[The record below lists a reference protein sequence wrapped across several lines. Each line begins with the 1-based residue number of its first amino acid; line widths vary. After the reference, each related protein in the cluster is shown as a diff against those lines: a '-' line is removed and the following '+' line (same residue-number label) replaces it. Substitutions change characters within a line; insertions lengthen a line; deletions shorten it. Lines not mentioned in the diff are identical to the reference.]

1 MFRSVNEVRKGEM
14 TMATVSFARA
24 AEGQTP
30 QAETTSLRGVRTPVS
45 RLVLGTMSF
54 GDTADQA
61 AYNEIFETAL
71 AAGINHID
79 TANGYA
85 GGTTEGILA
94 PLVKRNRDS
103 LVLATKAGM
112 PHPDAGAH
120 APLSSAGLRASV
132 EGSLRRLD
140 VDTVDVFYLHQPD
153 RATPIAETMDT
164 IAALRAEGK
173 IGALGVSNYAAW
185 QALEVVHE
193 AQRLGID
200 GPVLGQN
207 VYNLVA
213 RRMEDEWFE
222 FAAAYDITTVCYNP
236 LAGGL
241 LVNRPSDEGPSRFT
255 GSVLAEMYRKRYWTP
270 EVLDAISRLADV
282 AEEAGMSLVEL
293 SLRWMISVPG
303 PGALLLGGDKA
314 EQLKA
319 NLATL
324 ARGPL
329 PDDLVAAATA
339 TTDPIKGAMPA
350 YNR

>member
-1 MFRSVNEVRKGEM
+1 
-14 TMATVSFARA
+14 MAITTFVTTAAGQAPQIETVA
-24 AEGQTP
+24 
-30 QAETTSLRGVRTPVS
+30 LRGVRVPSS

-61 AYNEIFETAL
+61 AYTEIFETAL
-71 AAGINHID
+71 AAGVSHID

-85 GGTTEGILA
+85 GGTTEGLIA
-94 PLVKRNRDS
+94 PLVKRHRES
-103 LVLATKAGM
+103 IVLATKAGM
-112 PHPDAGAH
+112 PHPDAGNH
-120 APLSSAGLRASV
+120 APLSAAGLRASV
-132 EGSLRRLD
+132 DGSLRRLE
-140 VDTVDVFYLHQPD
+140 VDTIDLFYLHQPD

-185 QALEVVHE
+185 QALEVVRE
-193 AQRLGID
+193 AERLGMD
-200 GPVLGQN
+200 GPVVGQN

-213 RRMEDEWFE
+213 RRLEDEWFE
-222 FAAAYDITTVCYNP
+222 FAATYDITTMCYNP

-270 EVLDAISRLADV
+270 EVLDAITGLADL
-282 AEEAGMSLVEL
+282 ADEAGMSLVEL
-293 SLRWMISVPG
+293 ALRWMISVPG
-303 PGALLLGGDKA
+303 PGSLLLGGDKVD
-314 EQLKA
+314 QLKA

-329 PDDLVAAATA
+329 DADLTARVTAA
-339 TTDPIKGAMPA
+339 TDPIKGAMPP